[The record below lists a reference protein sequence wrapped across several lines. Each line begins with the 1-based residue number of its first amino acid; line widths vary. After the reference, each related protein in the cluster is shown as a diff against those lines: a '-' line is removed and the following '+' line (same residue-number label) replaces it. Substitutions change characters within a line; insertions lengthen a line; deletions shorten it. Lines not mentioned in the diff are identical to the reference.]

1 MFMAM
6 RTRAWPVPVV
16 CAVLSGCGTAA
27 EPTVSTAAALQPCV
41 VPGLAEAAECAT
53 VRVAESPGDP
63 GGRSID
69 LRVVVL
75 RAASDTPLGD
85 PLVPLAGGPGQGAA
99 ELAAIFVPRFNAFR
113 ERRDLVFVDQ
123 RGTGA
128 SNPLHCQAP
137 RETTAL
143 MGVLFEPERLA
154 ACRDELAARADLTKY
169 TTSLTAADYEAVFDR
184 LGYRQANI
192 IGTSYGSRLGLE
204 LIRRLPSRV
213 RTLTIEAVVPTSF
226 AWPSGAAPDMQAALD
241 ALADDCAA
249 DTACAQAFPRFRQD
263 IDVAFAR
270 VRRDPVMVTVR
281 DPANGSV
288 SPVPFGTTDLAYAT
302 RGLLYGND
310 ALALPLWFRRA
321 AGGDFTALAQAYV
334 NRARALDA
342 QIARGVHLGVYCAE
356 DTPFVDWSAAAGAA
370 EGTRIDRYL
379 IDQYRRACEI
389 WPRGAIDASFREPV
403 VSNVPTLLLTGRRDP
418 VTPPRTAIDAGRTLS
433 RSRVIV
439 FPHGGHG
446 SDGLASSDCR
456 AGLLRTFI
464 EAADPGALNTVCA
477 SQDPPLPFRLR

>member
-1 MFMAM
+1 MSAH
-6 RTRAWPVPVV
+6 AWPALVV
-16 CAVLSGCGTAA
+16 LAVVTSGCGTAV

-41 VPGLAEAAECAT
+41 VTGLAEPAECAT
-53 VRVAESPGDP
+53 VRVAESPGNP

-69 LRVVVL
+69 LRVVVV
-75 RAASDTPLGD
+75 RAATDTPLGD
-85 PLVPLAGGPGQGAA
+85 PIVPLAGGPGQGAA
-99 ELAAIFVPRFNAFR
+99 ELTAAFTLRFNAFR
-113 ERRDLVFVDQ
+113 DRRDLVFVDQ

-128 SNPLHCQAP
+128 SNPLHCAAP
-137 RETTAL
+137 GATASL

-154 ACRDELAARADLTKY
+154 ACRDELSARADLTKY

-184 LGYRQANI
+184 LGYRQVNI

-204 LIRRLPSRV
+204 LTRRLPSRV

-249 DTACAQAFPRFRQD
+249 DAACAQAFPRFRQD

-288 SPVPFGTTDLAYAT
+288 SPVRFGSTDLAYAT

-310 ALALPLWFRRA
+310 ALSLPLWFRRA
-321 AGGDFTALAQAYV
+321 AEGDFTALAQAYV

-356 DTPFVDWSAAAGAA
+356 DTPFVEWKAAEVAA
-370 EGTRIDRYL
+370 EGTRIDQYL

-389 WPRGAIDASFREPV
+389 WPRGAIAASFREPV
-403 VSNVPTLLLTGRRDP
+403 ASNVPTLLMTGRRDP
-418 VTPPRTAIDAGRTLS
+418 VTPPRTAIEVARTLT
-433 RSRVIV
+433 RSHVVI
-439 FPHGGHG
+439 FPRGGHG
-446 SDGLASSDCR
+446 SDGLASGDCR
-456 AGLLRTFI
+456 AAILKRFLDS
-464 EAADPGALNTVCA
+464 ADPASVDSGCA
-477 SQDPPLPFRLR
+477 SQDPSLPFRLR

>member
-6 RTRAWPVPVV
+6 RTHAWPVLVV

-41 VPGLAEAAECAT
+41 VPGVAEPAECAT
-53 VRVAESPGDP
+53 VRVAESPGEP

-75 RAASDTPLGD
+75 RAARDTPLAD

-99 ELAAIFVPRFNAFR
+99 ALAAIFVPRFNAFR

-128 SNPLHCQAP
+128 SNPLHCQVP

-143 MGVLFEPERLA
+143 MGVLFEPRRLA
-154 ACRDELAARADLTKY
+154 ACRDELSARADLTRY
-169 TTSLTAADYEAVFDR
+169 TTPLAAADYEAVFDR
-184 LGYRQANI
+184 LGYRQVNI

-204 LIRRLPSRV
+204 LTRRLPSRV

-226 AWPSGAAPDMQAALD
+226 AWPSRAAPDMQAALD

-249 DTACAQAFPRFRQD
+249 DAACAPAFPRFRHD
-263 IDVAFAR
+263 IDVAFTR
-270 VRRDPVMVTVR
+270 VRREPVMVTVR
-281 DPANGSV
+281 DPDTRSASE
-288 SPVPFGTTDLAYAT
+288 VPFGTTDLAYAT

-310 ALALPLWFRRA
+310 ALSLPLWFRRA
-321 AGGDFTALAQAYV
+321 AEGDFTALAQAYV

-356 DTPFVDWSAAAGAA
+356 DIPFVDWNAAEDAAA
-370 EGTRIDRYL
+370 GTRIDRYL
-379 IDQYRRACEI
+379 IDQYRRACGI
-389 WPRGAIDASFREPV
+389 WPRGAIAASFREPV
-403 VSNVPTLLLTGRRDP
+403 ASNVPTLLMTGRRDP
-418 VTPPRTAIDAGRTLS
+418 VTPPRTAIEVARTLT
-433 RSRVIV
+433 RSHVVI
-439 FPHGGHG
+439 FPRGGHG
-446 SDGLASSDCR
+446 SDGLASGDCR
-456 AGLLRTFI
+456 AGILKRFLDS
-464 EAADPGALNTVCA
+464 ADPASVDSGCA
-477 SQDPPLPFRLR
+477 SQDPSLPFRLR

>member
-6 RTRAWPVPVV
+6 RTRAWPVLVV
-16 CAVLSGCGTAA
+16 FAVLSGCGTAA
-27 EPTVSTAAALQPCV
+27 EPTVSTAAGLQPCV
-41 VPGLAEAAECAT
+41 VAGLAEPAECAT

-75 RAASDTPLGD
+75 RAATDTPLGD
-85 PLVPLAGGPGQGAA
+85 PIVPLAGGPGQGAA
-99 ELAAIFVPRFNAFR
+99 ELTAVFTPRFNAFR
-113 ERRDLVFVDQ
+113 DRRDLVFVDQ

-128 SNPLHCQAP
+128 SNPLHCAAP
-137 RETTAL
+137 GATASL

-154 ACRDELAARADLTKY
+154 ACRDELSARADLTKY

-184 LGYRQANI
+184 LGYRQVNI

-249 DTACAQAFPRFRQD
+249 DTACVQAFPRFRQD

-356 DTPFVDWSAAAGAA
+356 DTPFVEWKAAEAAA
-370 EGTRIDRYL
+370 EGTRIDQYL

-389 WPRGAIDASFREPV
+389 WPRGAIAASFREPV
-403 VSNVPTLLLTGRRDP
+403 ASNVPTLLMTGRRDP
-418 VTPPRTAIDAGRTLS
+418 VTPPRTAIEVARTLT
-433 RSRVIV
+433 RSHLVI
-439 FPHGGHG
+439 FPRGGHG
-446 SDGLASSDCR
+446 SDGLASGECR
-456 AGLLRTFI
+456 AGILRRFLDS
-464 EAADPGALNTVCA
+464 ADPASVDSGCA
-477 SQDPPLPFRLR
+477 SQDPSLPFRLR